1 MRAASTYQGFARS
14 INSVRTAREGFPL
27 VGTQRTSA
35 LHKDPVA
42 ASTSCE
48 FKIRTSLRSWPGKP
62 YSTSVSAPGLA
73 DKLVGGTSGRRPHAR
88 KASTTEAQQTGS
100 EGGKMQSVASLLSS
114 AEFAEEEHRPVERL
128 TATPE
133 QRKEWCA
140 ELATAVK
147 TLGKMQRK
155 PKGSPSTTSPE
166 HVHAELTEQCTAAVA
181 VWRAAQAHNCQ
192 LPWQLCNGLLYLLAE
207 ACERALSNSP
217 PDPESALSWCVIAEE
232 VYAANTAKGRHE
244 GAQYEAAAS
253 SLLKC
258 LCSCQKI
265 ELAVELLEE
274 VVSHKEAKRR
284 TFGPVLAVY
293 ASRRDTE
300 SFRTIWDMMMAERA
314 RGVTPGEA
322 QLLDAV
328 RVAAPQ
334 EAKIALLQVLPE
346 LLADVGAEMWP
357 SAVSPSAAAEIQELL
372 GSARAHVVSIARDSD
387 GLCPL
392 TGRRLSL
399 ITLTQEDREAMLQG
413 LFQLAREDDRTRKR
427 SRKGQRVAT
436 THRAR
441 AGSDFVAERLG
452 TFQHWLQQ
460 RHNVASG
467 GRPLRY
473 VVDGANVAY
482 CRQNFGEGGFSFY
495 QINLVL
501 NHLVEVEG
509 CSWDEI
515 LLLMPKKYLND
526 GACQEAKPPRP
537 NLSPRVEVAQEDLDL
552 VQRWRD
558 KGVLE
563 AVPYG
568 ADDDWWWLLSC
579 VSDSLTQGFE
589 VVDDSTSVIPS
600 HSQHL
605 PMCITNDNMR
615 DHRLYILESRS
626 FTRFKASQLVRFD
639 IMERLVSA
647 QPEDENKQYEEKE
660 EASDE
665 CMGAESPATQGHYVV
680 LTPPPLFSR
689 EIQTN
694 MDQTVWHLPIHNSDG
709 PAEIEDGEEWLVI
722 TLHC

>member
-1 MRAASTYQGFARS
+1 
-14 INSVRTAREGFPL
+14 
-27 VGTQRTSA
+27 
-35 LHKDPVA
+35 
-42 ASTSCE
+42 
-48 FKIRTSLRSWPGKP
+48 
-62 YSTSVSAPGLA
+62 
-73 DKLVGGTSGRRPHAR
+73 
-88 KASTTEAQQTGS
+88 
-100 EGGKMQSVASLLSS
+100 
-114 AEFAEEEHRPVERL
+114 
-128 TATPE
+128 
-133 QRKEWCA
+133 
-140 ELATAVK
+140 
-147 TLGKMQRK
+147 MQRK

-441 AGSDFVAERLG
+441 AGSDFVAVWPYVHLSQASKERLG

-526 GACQEAKPPRP
+526 VIP
-537 NLSPRVEVAQEDLDL
+537 NHARARSRQTE
-552 VQRWRD
+552 
-558 KGVLE
+558 
-563 AVPYG
+563 
-568 ADDDWWWLLSC
+568 
-579 VSDSLTQGFE
+579 GFE

-665 CMGAESPATQGHYVV
+665 CMGAESPATQECTDAFVG
-680 LTPPPLFSR
+680 FS
-689 EIQTN
+689 
-694 MDQTVWHLPIHNSDG
+694 MY
-709 PAEIEDGEEWLVI
+709 EEG
-722 TLHC
+722 